1 MVDKMHVKHLN
12 KVYRFYLHV
21 QMYNENHL
29 YVLQVYHLFFYL
41 LNLDEY
47 KDLLILDWFYLD

>member
-12 KVYRFYLHV
+12 KVYQFYLHV
-21 QMYNENHL
+21 RMYNENHL

-47 KDLLILDWFYLD
+47 KDLLILD